1 MKIQIRE
8 KGGVHMTI
16 PIPTAPAASL
26 VSSRIVTKIIMKVLE
41 EEKEN
46 VFPAGWTRAE
56 TEAAIKKAQKG
67 LQKCLKQYRGLTLV
81 EVEEADG
88 DYIKVV
94 L

>member
-41 EEKEN
+41 EEN